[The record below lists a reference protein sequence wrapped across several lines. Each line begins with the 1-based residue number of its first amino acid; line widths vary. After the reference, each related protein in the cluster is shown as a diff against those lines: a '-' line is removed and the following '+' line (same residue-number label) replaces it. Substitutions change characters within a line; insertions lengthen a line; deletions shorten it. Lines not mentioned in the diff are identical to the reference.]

1 MAVHAYNGTTSSNNT
16 SAQTYTCMHTRQ
28 QNKHAHPHTYN
39 GLHAGACPQVGSK
52 AWHRD
57 AAIAVLCVCVCVR
70 RIYVYMC
77 VCIRVQSSLSC
88 VHVYV
93 YIAYM
98 CILRAC
104 INCVCKRVQSSL
116 SCVHVYVYTAYMCIC
131 ACMHKLCVHS
141 CGRVCVCMCA

>member
-1 MAVHAYNGTTSSNNT
+1 
-16 SAQTYTCMHTRQ
+16 
-28 QNKHAHPHTYN
+28 
-39 GLHAGACPQVGSK
+39 
-52 AWHRD
+52 
-57 AAIAVLCVCVCVR
+57 
-70 RIYVYMC
+70 MC

-116 SCVHVYVYTAYMCIC
+116 SCVHVYVYIAYMC
-131 ACMHKLCVHS
+131 VQ
-141 CGRVCVCMCA
+141 G